1 MNGETDNTNPR
12 PQDLSYADQQEL
24 LAFVEKRR
32 WFEGKLESLKALAPV
47 YPFVHPVLV
56 PDPGSTAGYVRAGA
70 ESSKWR
76 LPNKA
81 QLAAWVNERN
91 ALVDEVERFDD
102 GDMERMK
109 EKTRQM
115 TRVPL
120 TQPSTDLVEVTL
132 DLILLIDQ
140 LLAVLRNRG
149 SILELTSLRL
159 HWDDLRY
166 EVRRE
171 TESVADEID
180 HVVAE
185 AQAWLPGAATILRWE
200 PRRRRSSAQLPPSP
214 KIRLSSSEQSLPEDA
229 VAPMTPPLGSTQ
241 IPRSPTRT
249 PSPTKLPG
257 SPSKPHNVPRSALHI
272 SILRSQL
279 VGLQTRHRNLQ
290 YNLVKRS
297 GAILDKM
304 IDQAGCLKDLGG
316 VDGPLEEDGQHAIP
330 DALIDLQEELEAR
343 ATDIGNKVTWCTSFE
358 QQCRKGHDHFSR
370 SARAGKAGS
379 DFLVEI
385 KSALSQVPTSSKHAA
400 LQQMFADASSALPPP
415 LDAESLPM
423 PSHPAF
429 PAKDDHN
436 EAVFAALNEARSDAE
451 VDLDLGDKMLAYYG
465 QLLRA
470 REALQAQHARVQ
482 MLREH
487 LQQAILQLEM
497 GSDTAPRPTL
507 GGVASNGGDHS
518 EWLRNIA
525 SWTDE
530 GDMATRAATD
540 AHETTVLAVMQ
551 YRKALSSAS
560 MAVKPHLPQDGVPD
574 DLGPLVDDDSHDL
587 ISLGKR
593 CAELAKRM
601 RSDADAVPLVLSI
614 REANEEISNGLSS
627 LRSDVIR
634 AINLAAWSPCSPS
647 SLPTTLND
655 DLSALQE
662 RASEFD
668 RDMGRLRAM
677 PFTLD
682 AIPPLESTFKQTRDN
697 MVEACHELDV
707 FQRVSAQ
714 AKTVRDLQGEANRLV
729 EQLEAAGNSLPE
741 ATSVASD
748 AIVAD
753 LRGRVTEWNDSIIP
767 RVGLVS
773 GQEPSSSAWSPDDEL
788 RGSSGPLTPPLTPV
802 DRVGERSMFMSTMP
816 DLVALDK
823 RVRSEV
829 NHQSARVMASIARLS
844 GVHDRLAYERWAA
857 PVRSATQSLEAAKEQ
872 LQTTLSRLMDELG
885 HLKDDNPTSRHEHAV
900 ESIRTGA
907 EAIGKHASTVR
918 MLVTKLNDV
927 LGADASDGID
937 MRKAADV
944 FSSADVARE
953 AALGQITKA
962 EKWQRQLEDVVA
974 QSLLARSVTPVN
986 VTSGDIPRTPDQ
998 VAKKVQSLSGGLD
1011 ALDLEAIVHPSPA
1024 QLRATPKRRRL
1035 PNSSEAEQL
1044 AKAFTAI
1051 ADTARSIA
1059 RAQPYSP
1066 ELKMLLDKVASQGF
1080 LVPDLKGL
1088 AKVSDAANVCDEA
1101 FSRLLDTVDAGAG
1114 REATRAAEGEA
1125 QAAFDT
1131 LQNLSLPLL
1140 GDSRVALERR
1150 RVSNTWRELRVV
1162 AEEDSVAGSSTA
1174 ESSATASER
1183 RAKPRLP
1190 LNPAPRRTRTNSM
1203 FTNGTQDW
1211 GTPTPSRVLSDTTQ
1225 ARVRRSRPSLDNV
1238 PFTPKTMSRPRSSL
1252 PTSISMPSR
1261 TIPRAMTPTV
1271 PVPFKLSTSRSTSRL
1286 SRSTSSSANLAS
1298 LAEAPTPTRPRARF
1312 GSEPPTSASATRKP
1326 KFKATREKSTLDA
1339 AVQNVLREL
1348 DLRVPIVPAGRLS
1361 PDEWKD
1367 ESGRYWI
1374 GYGARARMC
1383 FCRILES
1390 KTVMVRV
1397 GGGWCELTRY
1407 LLSHFADEIEATD
1420 SSSGWNTSP
1429 VTVTSASLKR
1439 ATSSLSS
1446 IGPGTPC
1453 RANLPAQSTT
1463 SPVAHATTPL
1473 PLRAASL
1480 SPEKSPGPGSPLVPF
1495 QFMRKASESP
1505 SVRDKERAALRRTLE
1520 NGRAK

>member
-707 FQRVSAQ
+707 FQH
-714 AKTVRDLQGEANRLV
+714 
-729 EQLEAAGNSLPE
+729 
-741 ATSVASD
+741 
-748 AIVAD
+748 
-753 LRGRVTEWNDSIIP
+753 
-767 RVGLVS
+767 
-773 GQEPSSSAWSPDDEL
+773 
-788 RGSSGPLTPPLTPV
+788 
-802 DRVGERSMFMSTMP
+802 
-816 DLVALDK
+816 LVALDK

-1361 PDEWKD
+1361 RPT
-1367 ESGRYWI
+1367 SGRTSRAAT
-1374 GYGARARMC
+1374 GSVTAPARAC
-1383 FCRILES
+1383 VS
-1390 KTVMVRV
+1390 
-1397 GGGWCELTRY
+1397 
-1407 LLSHFADEIEATD
+1407 
-1420 SSSGWNTSP
+1420 
-1429 VTVTSASLKR
+1429 
-1439 ATSSLSS
+1439 
-1446 IGPGTPC
+1446 
-1453 RANLPAQSTT
+1453 
-1463 SPVAHATTPL
+1463 
-1473 PLRAASL
+1473 AAS
-1480 SPEKSPGPGSPLVPF
+1480 
-1495 QFMRKASESP
+1495 
-1505 SVRDKERAALRRTLE
+1505 
-1520 NGRAK
+1520 